1 MEVDIPIR
9 KIPISD
15 KTLGTEKRK
24 ILEGLKNGDLR
35 RFGGTVR
42 KSPGTPDG
50 GEIVAHL
57 RDMFGGQGD
66 GSPTQLPN
74 APSPLSGQASQ
85 ALSKT
90 LQLSQVAAA
99 ASVLNLGVSI
109 AGFAYMAKRM
119 NDIQRD
125 LATLEQRMEDGF
137 DHIDEKLDVVLRR
150 IEEVRYIVKA
160 NHVQGEMLLEEVRA
174 IRDALF
180 GQQKGELLAALE
192 MVDVGESELEDHL
205 QTFKTV
211 RYAME
216 EELRNPPAF
225 RTVHR
230 LIEVGMRFRV
240 WTMAA
245 AAEALVLARLN
256 EEEAA
261 ARRYQEAGNF
271 ALERGR
277 QWVNRGLPD
286 PDWTLWANRAFEE
299 SISEDRLHRL
309 ASLFEDDLS
318 RSRLRGMK
326 GEGAVQHDSYVS
338 KLTDEE
344 KRKHEGL
351 AALTDTAVEVG
362 HRLKSNATEL
372 HFCRGHGISPTQWQ
386 QLDSDDGTPVM
397 LIPEK
402 HSDWA

>member
-1 MEVDIPIR
+1 MQVDIPVR

-15 KTLGTEKRK
+15 KTLGTEQQK

-57 RDMFGGQGD
+57 RDMSGGQGE

-74 APSPLSGQASQ
+74 ALSPLSGQASQ

-119 NDIQRD
+119 NDLQRD
-125 LATLEQRMEDGF
+125 LATLEQKMEDGF

-160 NHVQGEMLLEEVRA
+160 NHVQGEILLEEVRA

-192 MVDVGESELEDHL
+192 MVDVGESELKDHL

-211 RYAME
+211 RHAME

-230 LIEVGMRFRV
+230 LIDVGMRLRV

-245 AAEALVLARLN
+245 AAEALVLVRLN
-256 EEEAA
+256 EEKAA
-261 ARRYQEAGNF
+261 ARRYEEAGSF
-271 ALERGR
+271 VLQRGR

-299 SISEDRLHRL
+299 SVSEDRLFRL

-318 RSRLRGMK
+318 RSRLRRMTGQ
-326 GEGAVQHDSYVS
+326 GAVQHDPYVS
-338 KLTDEE
+338 QLTDAE

-351 AALTDTAVEVG
+351 AALADTSVEIG
-362 HRLKSNATEL
+362 HRMKSNAAEL
-372 HFCRGHGISPTQWQ
+372 HFCQDQGIALTEWQ
-386 QLDSDDGTPVM
+386 KIGSEDGEPLM
-397 LIPEK
+397 LIPKEQGE
-402 HSDWA
+402 WA